1 MNLTMQEIVAI
12 IILIAAIVMY
22 TGVCILRFCHIT
34 HAAQQGNVKQWLLY
48 AVTEAER
55 ELGAGTGRIKL
66 RYVYDMFV
74 VRFPKLSKWITFDQI
89 SEWVDDALKELN
101 HLIENN
107 QAVNTYVT
115 RPSCTEKEETA

>member
-12 IILIAAIVMY
+12 IVLIAAIVMY
-22 TGVCILRFCHIT
+22 AGVCILRFCHIT

-66 RYVYDMFV
+66 RYVYDLFV

-101 HLIENN
+101 HLLENN
-107 QAVNTYVT
+107 QAVNEYVT
-115 RPSCTEKEETA
+115 GQICIKEEETA